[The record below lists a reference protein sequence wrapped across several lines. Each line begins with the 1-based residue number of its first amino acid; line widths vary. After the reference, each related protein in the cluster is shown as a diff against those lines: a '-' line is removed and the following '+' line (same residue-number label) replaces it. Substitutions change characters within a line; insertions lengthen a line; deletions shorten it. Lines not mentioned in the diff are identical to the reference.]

1 RMSFLTAASDR
12 SSSGSGVSGV
22 SGVSFSGASSF
33 SFSFCAALVLLAIPS
48 LLGTPILGADP
59 SLEHN
64 HPYPMQGESNG
75 PIGAASRPR
84 RRPDSDQ
91 LKCHRGGLNP
101 D

>member
-1 RMSFLTAASDR
+1 MSFLTAASDR

-64 HPYPMQGESNG
+64 HPYPMQGESNARSG
-75 PIGAASRPR
+75 PRPR